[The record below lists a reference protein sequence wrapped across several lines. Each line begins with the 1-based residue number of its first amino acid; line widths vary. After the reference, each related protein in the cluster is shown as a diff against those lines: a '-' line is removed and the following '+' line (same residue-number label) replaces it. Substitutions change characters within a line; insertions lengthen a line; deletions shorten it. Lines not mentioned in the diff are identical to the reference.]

1 MKKIS
6 IVLADDHRLIRDGIK
21 TLLKKNERFEVVA
34 EADDGEQLIEILNEV
49 IPDVT
54 LIDLS
59 MPRLNGLESMKKL
72 LAVNPNLKFIVL
84 TMHED
89 PQYIVNSIQSG
100 ASGYLLK
107 NVEFEELERAIITV
121 AEGGKYFNQN
131 IANIMIET
139 LSKPGP
145 PKVEVPSLTPRE
157 LEILKEVANGL
168 STKIIADKFSISA
181 RTVETHRVHLMKK
194 MEVHNTAELVKRAI
208 ELGLI

>member
-21 TLLKKNERFEVVA
+21 TLLKKNERFEVLA
-34 EADDGEQLIEILNEV
+34 EADDGEQLVEILNEV

-59 MPRLNGLESMKKL
+59 MPRLNGLDSMKKL

-139 LSKPGP
+139 LSKPVP
-145 PKVEVPSLTPRE
+145 PKIEVPNLTPRE